1 MNNTD
6 ISKKEL
12 AETRYQET
20 LIVKLAYSFI
30 KRVFGPL
37 VRYFWIERVEG
48 LENIPKKGPIIIA
61 SNHQSYFD
69 FICFI
74 AVSPRRIHYLAA
86 EKFYKSRFWRPLM
99 NLTGQIK
106 VDRTQHDKSEV
117 YQTVHSVLEQGQ
129 VIGIFPEGTRSP
141 DGEIKKP
148 FTGVAKFALKEK
160 VPVVPVG
167 LIGTYEIMSR
177 YDKFPKFKKETVI
190 KIGKPLYF
198 QEYYDKEN
206 NDGQLKEVTDKI
218 MLNIATLAGKK
229 YLYKEG

>member
-1 MNNTD
+1 MWYNI
-6 ISKKEL
+6 ISKMPQKEYS
-12 AETRYQET
+12 ENR
-20 LIVKLAYSFI
+20 IVRWAYPII
-30 KRVFGPL
+30 KKILGPII
-37 VRYFWIERVEG
+37 RAFWIKKIEG
-48 LENIPKKGPIIIA
+48 LENVPAEGLMIIA

-69 FICFI
+69 FICFT
-74 AVSPRRIHYLAA
+74 AVSPRRVRYLAA
-86 EKFYKSRFWRPLM
+86 EKFYKSKIWRLLM

-117 YQTVHSVLEQGQ
+117 YEAVHSALKQGQ
-129 VIGIFPEGTRSP
+129 MIGIFPEGTRSS

-160 VPVVPVG
+160 VPVIPVG

-177 YDKFPKFKKETVI
+177 HDKFPKLKKKAVI

-206 NDGQLKEVTDKI
+206 SDKEFKEVTDKI

-229 YLYKEG
+229 YEI